1 LHAIQ
6 QQDVHR
12 GPSASVP
19 DHGPGRLRGP
29 QHRTATPPQPPD
41 PPARPTTPAPV
52 RAWRLGV

>member
-41 PPARPTTPAPV
+41 PPARPPRRRSAPG
-52 RAWRLGV
+52 ALG